1 MMEVKMKSLMLFLF
15 IFFAITIMAQEK
27 NMTIT
32 DERSGNPMLIGYCT
46 QEAFSLD
53 SFSDWFTTE
62 YNEYE
67 VDTETVDLISSK
79 MDDVKI
85 TIVLATW
92 CSDTRRELP
101 RFLKIL
107 DALKMDYANVTMIAV
122 DREKEAEG
130 TNVSELEVNAVPTFI
145 FYKNENELGRII
157 EFPMD
162 TLEKD
167 MLEFLE

>member
-1 MMEVKMKSLMLFLF
+1 MKSFTF
-15 IFFAITIMAQEK
+15 IFIILVTSAVNAQEI

-32 DERSGNPMLIGYCT
+32 DERSGNPMLVGYCN

-53 SFSDWFTTE
+53 AFSDWFTKE
-62 YNEYE
+62 YDEYE
-67 VDTETVDLISSK
+67 VDVETTELISPK
-79 MDDVKI
+79 IENLKI
-85 TIVLATW
+85 TIVLGTW

-107 DALKMDYANVTMIAV
+107 DEVKFDYSNLTMIAV
-122 DREKEAEG
+122 DRNKEAEG
-130 TNVSELEVNAVPTFI
+130 TNISELDVHAVPTFI
-145 FYKNENELGRII
+145 LFRNGDELGRII